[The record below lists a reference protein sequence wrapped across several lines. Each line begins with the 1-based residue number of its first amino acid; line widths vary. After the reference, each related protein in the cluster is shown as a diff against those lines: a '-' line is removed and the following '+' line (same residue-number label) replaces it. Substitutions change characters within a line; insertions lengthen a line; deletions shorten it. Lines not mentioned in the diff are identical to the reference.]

1 MKKLLSVLLCSTLF
15 LANSFADDSN
25 WFMAQTKK
33 APIESITATSELVEA
48 QFEGKYLYPP
58 VNIVDGDFANTWCE
72 AETNGPGIGEAIT
85 IEFTEPVSF
94 DEIQIVNGF
103 ATKDYYGKNNRIKSI
118 QITQV
123 AKKHFQQKTYTLEDN
138 KPTWQS
144 IKFELTQT
152 AQTITFKIMDVYK
165 GSKYDD
171 TCLDDVRLLYKGK
184 VIPFENVATI
194 KASQEQN
201 SKDMLNSST
210 ADFEKE
216 FFALFN
222 ASPTDNYYKYL
233 VLVADNKEDAMVLT
247 KYSNNNKLKGVYS
260 GKIYKKT
267 TVTELTNKVQKMSN
281 YGWYY
286 PYFPSS
292 FGSSDYNKLSVPY
305 SLVFF
310 DNSSWNTSMAYN
322 VRNHKIIC
330 DKTVSYVTTT
340 TSTTVKLDGKSI
352 YLNGVH
358 YTIVDNSDYAIVEFY
373 PDGY

>member
-216 FFALFN
+216 FFNLFAESN
-222 ASPTDNYYKYL
+222 ASPSKQYL
-233 VLVADNKEDAMVLT
+233 VLIADNKEDAMVLV
-247 KYSNNNKLKGVYS
+247 KSKNYGLDGVYP

-267 TVTELTNKVQKMSN
+267 TIDNLTKKVHSMNN

-286 PYFPSS
+286 SYLQ
-292 FGSSDYNKLSVPY
+292 DNAAYNNLNTTY

-310 DNSSWNTSMAYN
+310 DNSSWNTRTGYS
-322 VRNHKIIC
+322 VRNHKIVC

-358 YTIVDNSDYAIVEFY
+358 YTIADNSDYALVMFY